1 MKKIFIAAGMALT
14 IGISAMAQTAG
25 NPLLERRYNTP
36 YEIPPFEKLGTAEY
50 REAILRGMEQQKKE
64 IDAIVACKDQPTF
77 ANTIAALDASGQM
90 LSRAAGVFYGLSRSC
105 STPEMQELE
114 SELSP
119 LLSAHS
125 DYINLNAAL
134 FQRVKSLYDNQ
145 DTMKLDAEEK
155 RLLELAY
162 KGFVRGGAMLDADKK
177 KRLSEIN
184 LELSQLQL
192 QFTQNLMHDTNQSYV
207 TVDDAAELAG
217 LSEADIRKASALAE
231 RTGAKGQYRFNM
243 QRPSCNPVLQ
253 YAKNRDLRRR
263 VYEMYNN
270 RCNHGDK
277 YDNKAISARIVEL
290 RLEAARLMGYDNFAG
305 MQLETRMARKPEN
318 VYALLDQIWQP
329 AVETAQRELQD
340 IKQMMRKDGI
350 KGEPKPWDYMYYLDK
365 AKREKFNVSEA
376 EISQYLE
383 INNVIRG
390 IFWTAGQLYGLSFRE
405 RTNDYPQYHPNQ
417 QSWDVIDKEGNLLAI
432 FYSDYFPRDGK
443 GAGAW
448 CGRFRPQS
456 YDGTMRIQ
464 PIVTNV
470 CNMTLPAEDGGPA
483 LQTVD
488 NVQTMFHEFGHAL
501 HSFFRNVRYQG
512 TGNVERDF
520 VELPSQ
526 INEHWA
532 FEPQV
537 LAQYAYHYRTGEVI
551 PQELVDKLE
560 AGSKYGQGFATVEYL
575 AASYLDMDLHVL
587 TEMPDKLDVMKFQA
601 KVLGQRGMPVQI
613 LPRYSVTNF
622 SHTMGGGY
630 SAGYYSYIWAEVLDA
645 DAFEAFK
652 ETGDIFNKDVADRF
666 RKEVLTPG
674 GILPGDEMYR
684 RFRGRD
690 PKIDG
695 LLRNRGF
702 LQAQAVQ
709 TVDTEAKAGK

>member
-1 MKKIFIAAGMALT
+1 MKKTFIAASMALSICLT
-14 IGISAMAQTAG
+14 STGQTT

-36 YEIPPFEKLGTAEY
+36 YEIPPFEKITTDNL
-50 REAILRGMEQQKKE
+50 REAMLRGMEEHKRE
-64 IDAIVACKDQPTF
+64 IDAIAGCTDSPTF
-77 ANTIAALDASGQM
+77 ENTIAALDKAGQ
-90 LSRAAGVFYGLSRSC
+90 LLDRAAGVFYGLSSSC
-105 STPEMQELE
+105 STPELQQLE

-119 LLSAHS
+119 MLSAHS
-125 DYINLNAAL
+125 DYINMNEAL
-134 FQRVKSLYDNQ
+134 FRRVKDIYDRQ
-145 DTMKLDAEEK
+145 ESMGLDAEEK
-155 RLLELAY
+155 RLLERKY
-162 KGFVRGGAMLDADKK
+162 KGFVRGGALLDSEKK

-184 LELSQLQL
+184 RELSALQL
-192 QFTQNLMHDTNQSYV
+192 QFSQNLLHDTNQSYV
-207 TVDDAAELAG
+207 TVSDANELKG
-217 LSEADIRKASALAE
+217 LPEADIRKAAALAE

-253 YAKNRDLRRR
+253 YAENRDLRRR
-263 VYEMYNN
+263 VYETYNN

-277 YDNKAISARIVEL
+277 YDNKDISARIVAL
-290 RLEAARLMGYDNFAG
+290 RLEMAQLMGYRNFAD
-305 MQLETRMARKPEN
+305 MQLETRMAGKPEN
-318 VYALLDQIWQP
+318 VYSLLDQIWTP
-329 AVETAQRELQD
+329 AVKAAEHEIQD
-340 IKQMMRKDGI
+340 IRKMMRKDGI

-365 AKREKFNVSEA
+365 AKQEKFNVSEA

-383 INNVIRG
+383 INNVIKG
-390 IFWTAGQLYGLSFRE
+390 IFWTAGKLYGLSFRE
-405 RTNDYPQYHPNQ
+405 RTQDYPQYHPEQ
-417 QSWDVIDKEGNLLAI
+417 QSWDVIDRDGNLIAI

-448 CGRFRPQS
+448 CSRFRPQS
-456 YDGTMRIQ
+456 YDGTMRVQ

-470 CNMTLPAEDGGPA
+470 CNMTLPAEESGPA

-488 NVQTMFHEFGHAL
+488 NVRTMFHEFGHAL

-512 TGNVERDF
+512 AGSVERDF

-532 FEPQV
+532 FEPEV
-537 LAQYAYHYRTGEVI
+537 LRQYARHYRTGEVI
-551 PQELVDKLE
+551 PQELVDKLD

-575 AASYLDMDLHVL
+575 AASYVDMDLHVL
-587 TEMPDKLDVMKFQA
+587 TEMPRKLDVMKFQTE
-601 KVLGQRGMPVQI
+601 KLGKRGIPSQI

-622 SHTMGGGY
+622 SHTMEGGY

-652 ETGDIFNKDVADRF
+652 ETGDIFNQDVAGRF
-666 RKEVLTPG
+666 RREILTPG

-684 RFRGRD
+684 RFRGRA

-695 LLRNRGF
+695 LLNNRG
-702 LQAQAVQ
+702 LLDAQ
-709 TVDTEAKAGK
+709 TEQNIPTENKSGK

>member
-1 MKKIFIAAGMALT
+1 MKKTIIAATMAL
-14 IGISAMAQTAG
+14 GMGLSAMAQSA
-25 NPLLERRYNTP
+25 NPLLERRFNTP
-36 YEIPPFEKLGTAEY
+36 YEIAPFEKITTENY
-50 REAILRGMEQQKKE
+50 REAFLRGMEEQKKE
-64 IDAIVACKDQPTF
+64 IDAIVNNTEAPTF
-77 ANTIAALDASGQM
+77 QNTIVALDESGQL
-90 LSRAAGVFYGLSRSC
+90 LSRTSGVFYGLSRSC
-105 STPEMQELE
+105 STPEYQQLE

-125 DYINLNAAL
+125 DYINMNEAL
-134 FQRVKSLYDNQ
+134 FQRVKTVFDKMETLNLNTEQ
-145 DTMKLDAEEK
+145 K
-155 RLLELAY
+155 RLLDKTY
-162 KGFVRGGAMLDADKK
+162 KGFVRGGALLGEDAKK
-177 KRLSEIN
+177 KISEIN
-184 LELSQLQL
+184 LQLAKLQL
-192 QFTQNLMHDTNQSYV
+192 QFTQNLLHDTNNTYV
-207 TVDDAAELAG
+207 TVSDVNELEG
-217 LSEADIRKASALAE
+217 LSEGDIQKAAALAE

-253 YAKNRDLRRR
+253 YAKNRDLRRQ

-277 YDNKAISARIVEL
+277 YDNKAISAQIVDL
-290 RLEAARLMGYDNFAG
+290 RLELAKIKGFNTFAD
-305 MQLETRMARKPEN
+305 MQLETRMAKKPEN
-318 VYALLDQIWQP
+318 VYNLLDQIWTP
-329 AVETAQRELQD
+329 AVEAAERELDD
-340 IKQMMRKDGI
+340 IRQMMRKDGI

-365 AKREKFNVSEA
+365 AKQEKFNISEA
-376 EISQYLE
+376 EVSEYLE
-383 INNVIRG
+383 INNVMQG
-390 IFWTAGQLYGLSFRE
+390 IFWTATKLYGITFRE
-405 RTNDYPQYHPNQ
+405 RTEDYPQYHKQQ
-417 QSWDVIDKEGNLLAI
+417 QSWDVIDENGNLIAI
-432 FYSDYFPRDGK
+432 FYSDMFPRDGK

-448 CGRFRPQS
+448 CGRFRAQS

-470 CNMTLPAEDGGPA
+470 CNMTLPAQEGGPA

-488 NVQTMFHEFGHAL
+488 NVLTMFHEFGHAL
-501 HSFFRNVRYQG
+501 HSFFRDVQYQG
-512 TGNVERDF
+512 VGGVERDF

-532 FEPQV
+532 FEPEV
-537 LAQYAYHYRTGEVI
+537 LQQYARHYKTGEII
-551 PQELVDKLE
+551 PNELVQKID
-560 AGSKYGQGFATVEYL
+560 ASSKYGQGFATVEYL
-575 AASYLDMDLHVL
+575 AASYVDLDLHVL
-587 TEMPDKLDVMKFQA
+587 TEMPKKLDVMKFQA
-601 KVLGQRGMPVQI
+601 EKMKKRGMPSQI

-652 ETGDIFNKDVADRF
+652 ETGNIFNQEVAAKF

-695 LLRNRGF
+695 LLKNRGF
-702 LQAQAVQ
+702 LQAQPGQ
-709 TVDTEAKAGK
+709 KISIDNKAGK